1 MLVDMCLPKFDI
13 YRSTVAPNCF
23 NSLDAKVD
31 IILKPINWF
40 TTMATL
46 ALNELRAT
54 ENLDVLISLKKNS
67 LLFDMKFT
75 LSDATSFL
83 PDNLSEL

>member
-1 MLVDMCLPKFDI
+1 
-13 YRSTVAPNCF
+13 
-23 NSLDAKVD
+23 
-31 IILKPINWF
+31 
-40 TTMATL
+40 MATL

-54 ENLDVLISLKKNS
+54 ENLDVLISLKKNG

-75 LSDATSFL
+75 LSDPTSFL

>member
-1 MLVDMCLPKFDI
+1 MCLPKFDI
-13 YRSTVAPNCF
+13 YRSTVTPNCF
-23 NSLDAKVD
+23 NSLYTKVN
-31 IILKPINWF
+31 IILKPINLF
-40 TTMATL
+40 TKMATL

-54 ENLDVLISLKKNS
+54 ENLDVLISLKKNG

-75 LSDATSFL
+75 LSDPTSFL

>member
-54 ENLDVLISLKKNS
+54 ENLDVLISLKKNGTGQFVRALKKNYIQVWMAEQS
-67 LLFDMKFT
+67 LD
-75 LSDATSFL
+75 
-83 PDNLSEL
+83 